1 MQPVLGTRLGP
12 YEIVALLGAGG
23 MGEVYRARD
32 TRLGRDVAIK
42 VLPAHL
48 SANPELRSR
57 FAREARAI
65 SQLNHP
71 HICTLYDVGHH
82 DGVDF
87 LVLELLDGESLRAR
101 LAAGPLPIATA
112 AEFAAQIAA
121 GLAAAHEKGV
131 VHRDLKPENVF
142 ITRDGALKILDFG
155 LAKQTSPIASA
166 ADSASAETTPI
177 DATMPGAIF
186 GTVGYMSPEQVR
198 GLPADARSDLFAF
211 GAILYEMLSG
221 RRAFA
226 GASSAEVLS
235 ATLRDEPRPLSKLD
249 ARIPTEL
256 ERIVRS
262 CLEKDPAKRPESA
275 KALAHELRRIA
286 AAPADSNA
294 SSRESGRRASSL
306 WLAAVVVAAA
316 LAFIVADIGGMRS
329 RLFERAPQ
337 RQIASLAVLPL
348 SNRSGNPDDDYF
360 ADGVTE
366 ELRTDLS
373 RIAGLRVASRS
384 AAARHAGSTQP
395 EAEIARQLGVDAL
408 VRGSVARAGDRVSVV
423 AELFDGASGRRL
435 WNERFERSA
444 RDVPALHGEIVES
457 IARKIRLDVSADER
471 TRLTTA
477 RSVDPAAHEA
487 YLKGRFY
494 WNKRDKDALKK
505 GLDQFA
511 RAVDLD
517 PDYAAAYA
525 GLADSYVILGVY
537 NFMPPK
543 EAFPAAKA
551 AAAKALE
558 LDETLAEAHA
568 SLGDA
573 HLHFDRDWEACKRE
587 HERALELDASYVTA
601 HHWYGEYFIVMNR
614 PDDALAEMR
623 EAVRLD
629 PFSLVSN
636 SQLAWA
642 LNLSRRY
649 DEAIEQARK
658 TLELD
663 STWVAASLHLAFA
676 LEQTGKLDEAV
687 ETLENA
693 AARSTD
699 NRCAA
704 PLGRAFARAGRTAQA
719 KEILDGLFER
729 AKLTYVSPYEFAQI
743 YVSLGDTE
751 RALEWLGKALDDRAG
766 LVPFIGVDP
775 AFDPLRS
782 DPRFAEILRRAG
794 LGP

>member
-1 MQPVLGTRLGP
+1 MPLTSGTKLGP
-12 YEIVALLGAGG
+12 YEIVAPLGAGG

-48 SANPELRSR
+48 SADADLRSR
-57 FAREARAI
+57 FAREARSI

-71 HICTLYDVGHH
+71 HICTLYDVGQH

-87 LVLELLDGESLRAR
+87 LVLELLDGESLRSR
-101 LAAGPLPIATA
+101 LAAGPFSIANA
-112 AEFAAQIAA
+112 AEFAAQIVA
-121 GLAAAHEKGV
+121 GLAAAHDKGI
-131 VHRDLKPENVF
+131 VHRDLKPENII

-155 LAKQTSPIASA
+155 LAKQTSPIAGGT
-166 ADSASAETTPI
+166 DSASAETTPI

-235 ATLRDEPRPLSKLD
+235 ATLRDEPRALATLD
-249 ARIPTEL
+249 ARIPAEL
-256 ERIVRS
+256 ERIVGR

-275 KALAHELRRIA
+275 KALAHDLRRMA

-294 SSRESGRRASSL
+294 SSRGAHRRSSSL
-306 WLAAVVVAAA
+306 WLAAVVAAA
-316 LAFIVADIGGMRS
+316 AIAFIVADAGGIRS
-329 RLFERAPQ
+329 RLFESAPP
-337 RQIASLAVLPL
+337 RKIVSLAVLPL
-348 SNRSGNPDDDYF
+348 SNLSGNSDDDYF

-366 ELRTDLS
+366 ELRADLAG
-373 RIAGLRVASRS
+373 IVGLRVASRS

-395 EAEIARQLGVDAL
+395 VEEIARKLGVDAL
-408 VRGSVARAGDRVSVV
+408 VRGSVARTGDRVSVD
-423 AELFDGASGRRL
+423 AALLDGASGRRL
-435 WNERFERSA
+435 WSERFERDA
-444 RDVPALHGEIVES
+444 RDVPSLHGQIAGT
-457 IARKIRLDVSADER
+457 IARKIRLDVSAEER
-471 TRLTTA
+471 KRLATA
-477 RSVDPAAHEA
+477 RVVDPVAHEA
-487 YLKGRFY
+487 YLRGRFY

-642 LNLSRRY
+642 LNMARRY
-649 DEAIEQARK
+649 DEAIEVARK

-687 ETLENA
+687 GILENA

-699 NRCAA
+699 SRCAA
-704 PLGRAFARAGRTAQA
+704 LLGRALACAGRTAQA
-719 KEILDGLFER
+719 KEILASLFER
-729 AKLTYVSPYEFAQI
+729 AKLTYVSPYDFAQI
-743 YVSLGDTE
+743 YVGLGDTE
-751 RALEWLGKALDDRAG
+751 RALEWLGKALEDRAG
-766 LVPFIGVDP
+766 LVPFLGVDP

-782 DPRFAEILRRAG
+782 DPRFAEILSRAG
-794 LGP
+794 LAS

>member
-1 MQPVLGTRLGP
+1 M
-12 YEIVALLGAGG
+12 
-23 MGEVYRARD
+23 
-32 TRLGRDVAIK
+32 
-42 VLPAHL
+42 PAHL

-57 FAREARAI
+57 VAREARAI
-65 SQLNHP
+65 SQLNHS
-71 HICTLYDVGHH
+71 HICTLYDVGQHE
-82 DGVDF
+82 GIDF

-101 LAAGPLPIATA
+101 LGAGPLSIANA
-112 AEFAAQIAA
+112 AEFAAQTAA
-121 GLAAAHEKGV
+121 GLAAAHDKGV
-131 VHRDLKPENVF
+131 VHRDLKPENIFV
-142 ITRDGALKILDFG
+142 TRDGALKILDFG
-155 LAKQTSPIASA
+155 LAKQTSPIAGA

-177 DATMPGAIF
+177 DATMPGAVF

-198 GLPADARSDLFAF
+198 GVPADTRSDLFAF

-221 RRAFA
+221 QRAFT

-235 ATLRDEPRPLSKLD
+235 ATLRDEPRQLSKLD
-249 ARIPTEL
+249 ARIPAEL
-256 ERIVRS
+256 ERIVKG

-275 KALAHELRRIA
+275 KALAHDLRRIA
-286 AAPADSNA
+286 AAPADSSA
-294 SSRESGRRASSL
+294 SLRGSDRRASSL
-306 WLAAVVVAAA
+306 WFAAVVAAAA
-316 LAFIVADIGGMRS
+316 LAFVVADVGGIRS
-329 RLFERAPQ
+329 RLFESAPP
-337 RQIASLAVLPL
+337 RRIASLAVLPL
-348 SNRSGNPDDDYF
+348 SNLSGSSDDDYF

-366 ELRTDLS
+366 ELRTDLA
-373 RIAGLRVASRS
+373 RIGGLRVASRS

-395 EAEIARQLGVDAL
+395 VAEIARQLGADAL
-408 VRGSVARAGDRVSVV
+408 VRGSVARAGDRVSVD
-423 AELFDGASGRRL
+423 AEIVDGASGRRL
-435 WNERFERSA
+435 WSERFERDA
-444 RDVPALHGEIVES
+444 RDVPSLHGQIAET

-471 TRLTTA
+471 KRLTTA
-477 RSVDPAAHEA
+477 RAVNPAAHEA

-494 WNKRDKDALKK
+494 WNKRDKDAVKK

-517 PDYAAAYA
+517 PEYAAAYA

-587 HERALELDASYVTA
+587 HERALALDASYVTA

-614 PDDALAEMR
+614 PNDALAEMR

-636 SQLAWA
+636 SQFAWA
-642 LNLSRRY
+642 LNMARRY
-649 DEAIEQARK
+649 DEAIDVAHK

-676 LEQTGKLDEAV
+676 LEQTGRLDEAV
-687 ETLENA
+687 GVLENA
-693 AARSTD
+693 AARSPD
-699 NRCAA
+699 NRCAG
-704 PLGRAFARAGRTAQA
+704 PLGRALARAGRTVEA

-729 AKLTYVSPYEFAQI
+729 AKLTYVSPYDFAQI
-743 YVSLGDTE
+743 YVGLGDTD
-751 RALEWLGKALDDRAG
+751 RALEWLGKALEDRAG
-766 LVPFIGVDP
+766 LVPFLGVDS
-775 AFDPLRS
+775 AFDPLRP

-794 LGP
+794 LAS